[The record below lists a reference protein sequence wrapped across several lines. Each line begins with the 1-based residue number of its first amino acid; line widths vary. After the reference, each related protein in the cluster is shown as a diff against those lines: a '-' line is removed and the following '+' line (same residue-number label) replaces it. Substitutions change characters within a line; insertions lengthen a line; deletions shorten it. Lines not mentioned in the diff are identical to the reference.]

1 GSCEETRLGTRVR
14 FRGGL
19 HKASI
24 SCPAQPHR
32 TGRLPS
38 LALGHRHHRPS
49 LDLWLTFPH
58 RLSNTTSHRLSN
70 TTHTRTHIHTRTQT
84 DTHKQTH
91 KHTYTPKHRH
101 PQTHTHTHTHRH
113 VRHTHTHTHT
123 QRYKTS
129 VYSDTKHQ
137 YLRH

>member
-49 LDLWLTFPH
+49 LDLWLTFQPKQ
-58 RLSNTTSHRLSN
+58 LSLCRWGQRKH
-70 TTHTRTHIHTRTQT
+70 THTRMHTHTHTHTGIHT
-84 DTHKQTH
+84 HVC
-91 KHTYTPKHRH
+91 
-101 PQTHTHTHTHRH
+101 THTHTHTHTH
-113 VRHTHTHTHT
+113 ICAHTYTHTHTHTHT
-123 QRYKTS
+123 HTGMHTH
-129 VYSDTKHQ
+129 VCTH
-137 YLRH
+137 

>member
-70 TTHTRTHIHTRTQT
+70 ITHTRTHMHTR
-84 DTHKQTH
+84 
-91 KHTYTPKHRH
+91 
-101 PQTHTHTHTHRH
+101 THTHTDQSINQFVYLIKRD
-113 VRHTHTHTHT
+113 
-123 QRYKTS
+123 S
-129 VYSDTKHQ
+129 VHS
-137 YLRH
+137 